1 MRAHRRLARA
11 LQNFPGNGA
20 VRLQCAHVRRRS
32 ARCLIRPVLRFIAQ
46 SPGRACVY
54 LLLATVIVGGALF
67 SLVEPDADWIDGM
80 WWAIVTLTTVG
91 YGDYSPETLAGRWV
105 AVFVMAG
112 GIGAVAI
119 LTGMLADEI
128 REARIHDRDETPELD
143 DDIEHV
149 MADHGSRDG
158 QAAREGLAPR
168 GRRRAAQGPHTNSPK
183 EEAL

>member
-1 MRAHRRLARA
+1 MASA
-11 LQNFPGNGA
+11 LQNFPRKDA

-32 ARCLIRPVLRFIAQ
+32 ARFLIRPVLRFIAQ
-46 SPGRACVY
+46 TPGRACVY
-54 LLLATVIVGGALF
+54 LLLGTVIIGGALF
-67 SLVEPDADWIDGM
+67 SLAEKEGSWIDGM

-91 YGDYSPETLAGRWV
+91 YGDYSPATVAGRWV

-112 GIGAVAI
+112 GLGSVAI
-119 LTGMLADEI
+119 LTGLLADEI

-149 MADHGSRDG
+149 IQMLEAEMDK
-158 QAAREGLAPR
+158 L
-168 GRRRAAQGPHTNSPK
+168 RAKVSHPEVVDALRKVHEQNTK